1 MTAADYST
9 STDAFA
15 EMSEGGYS
23 SSDYP
28 QMATYVTNASRLV
41 DQHFG
46 RWPGFFYPST
56 VDETRYF
63 DGSGQEELTIGEWA
77 SITSVSLSEQGGI
90 SSSDYTALTEN
101 TDFITWPYNRG
112 ANNEKPIRKLICFN
126 QGSPLYSVWLPYRK
140 AIKIVGMPGYSA
152 TPPGIVVQAVN
163 MQAVRWFM
171 AAKQGY
177 SQQGADATAGQLVFP
192 NPTRLDNAVMSILHP
207 LVMEF
212 LV

>member
-1 MTAADYST
+1 MTAANYTT

-15 EMSEGGYS
+15 EMSEGNYS

-28 QMATYVTNASRLV
+28 QMETYVTNASRLV
-41 DQHFG
+41 DQFFG

-63 DGSGQEELTIGEWA
+63 DGSGEEELKIGEWA
-77 SITSVSLSEQGGI
+77 AITSVHLSEQGGI
-90 SSSDYTALTEN
+90 SSSDYTELTLD

-112 ANNEKPIRKLICFN
+112 ANNEKPIKKLLCFT
-126 QGSPLYSVWLPYRK
+126 QGSPLYSVWLSYRK
-140 AIKIVGMPGYSA
+140 AIKVVGMPGYSV

-163 MQAVRWFM
+163 MQCVRWFM

-177 SQQGADATAGQLVFP
+177 SERGGDAVAGQLVYP
-192 NPTRLDNAVMSILHP
+192 NPTRLDNAVKSILQP
-207 LVMEF
+207 MTLEF
-212 LV
+212 LT